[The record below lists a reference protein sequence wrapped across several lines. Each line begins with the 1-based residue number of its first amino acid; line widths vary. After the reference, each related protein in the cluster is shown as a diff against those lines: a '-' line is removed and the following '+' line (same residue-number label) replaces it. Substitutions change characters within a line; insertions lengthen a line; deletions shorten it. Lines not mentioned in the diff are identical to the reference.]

1 MKANQTWPITK
12 TNRRK
17 ELFQVRIQPTLR
29 NQVREISHLTG
40 QSLSSIAE
48 EAFLDF
54 IQKNRTGLR
63 DQISVKQ
70 ESWTALLGRQS

>member
-54 IQKNRTGLR
+54 SQKTVLDSEIRCR
-63 DQISVKQ
+63 
-70 ESWTALLGRQS
+70 

>member
-63 DQISVKQ
+63 DQMSVKQ

>member
-1 MKANQTWPITK
+1 MK

-29 NQVREISHLTG
+29 NQVRDISHLTS

-54 IQKNRTGLR
+54 IQKNCPGLR
-63 DQISVKQ
+63 DQMSVKQ

>member
-1 MKANQTWPITK
+1 MKPNQTWPITK

-63 DQISVKQ
+63 DQMSVKQ

>member
-1 MKANQTWPITK
+1 MKPNQTWPITK

-54 IQKNRTGLR
+54 IQKTVLDSEIRCR
-63 DQISVKQ
+63 
-70 ESWTALLGRQS
+70 

>member
-1 MKANQTWPITK
+1 MKPNQTWPITK

-29 NQVREISHLTG
+29 NQVREISNLTG

-54 IQKNRTGLR
+54 SQKTVLDSEIRCR
-63 DQISVKQ
+63 
-70 ESWTALLGRQS
+70 